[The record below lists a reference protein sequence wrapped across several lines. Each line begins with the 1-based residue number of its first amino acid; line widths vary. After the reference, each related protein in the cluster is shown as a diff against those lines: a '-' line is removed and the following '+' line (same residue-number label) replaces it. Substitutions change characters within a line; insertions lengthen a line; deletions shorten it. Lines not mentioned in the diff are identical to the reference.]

1 MRKQG
6 AVPPDKPRDRLGSD
20 LAGRRYR
27 TPCRPREHQ
36 FRKPSLP
43 LIGEGNIVCGKWL
56 RPQAIPA
63 GYWRRHARKGM
74 HAVLEKPSWPR
85 GRNPAEQ
92 GCWKALWPEGGRRA
106 RSSGEPLVMQ
116 RDPAASGGRRKEVSL
131 KASRRGQAGRDS
143 VTEAREGKG

>member
-6 AVPPDKPRDRLGSD
+6 AVPPDKPRCCLGSD

-27 TPCRPREHQ
+27 TLCRPREHQ

-43 LIGEGNIVCGKWL
+43 LIGEGNIVCGKL
-56 RPQAIPA
+56 AETA
-63 GYWRRHARKGM
+63 GDSGGVLAAAREEGVHAE
-74 HAVLEKPSWPR
+74 LEKPSWPR

-92 GCWKALWPEGGRRA
+92 RCWKALWPEGGRRA
-106 RSSGEPLVMQ
+106 RSSEEPLVMQ

>member
-6 AVPPDKPRDRLGSD
+6 AEPPDKPRGRLGSD

-63 GYWRRHARKGM
+63 GYWRRHARKGCT
-74 HAVLEKPSWPR
+74 
-85 GRNPAEQ
+85 RNWRSPPGPGGEIPPEQ
-92 GCWKALWPEGGRRA
+92 SCWKALWPEGGRRA
-106 RSSGEPLVMQ
+106 RSSEEPLVMQ